1 MVFRRVQLRRLRA
14 RLLADEQL
22 LDLAFPSRMA
32 LLRWY
37 LAVALLVSLFVL
49 SVVSDAWQLGLGP
62 LAAGFLLLAIA
73 ELRASYELLAVTNLR
88 LLHLSGLLG
97 VHLVD
102 VHVASITDSQ
112 EQRSFLGMLLGYGT
126 LIINTAGSDQP
137 EVVMPGLRH
146 PEKRKQLIDSL
157 VHMPRNAHARAGR

>member
-22 LDLAFPSRMA
+22 LDIAFPSRMA

-49 SVVSDAWQLGLGP
+49 SVHPDGWQRGLGP
-62 LAAGFLLLAIA
+62 LAAGFLLRAFA
-73 ELRASYELLAVTNLR
+73 DLRASYELLAVTNL
-88 LLHLSGLLG
+88 LLLPRSGLLG

-102 VHVASITDSQ
+102 VH
-112 EQRSFLGMLLGYGT
+112 
-126 LIINTAGSDQP
+126 
-137 EVVMPGLRH
+137 
-146 PEKRKQLIDSL
+146 
-157 VHMPRNAHARAGR
+157 

>member
-73 ELRASYELLAVTNLR
+73 VTNLR

-102 VHVASITDSQ
+102 VHLASITDSQ